1 MDTKIKEV
9 LEEKK
14 CSLIYAAHE
23 DDGLEISYKGSIKEI
38 LSLVGT
44 FMLSVSIEAKIPL
57 YRLLVDLISSSTAAL
72 NELEEEYEEL
82 KERKAGKN

>member
-57 YRLLVDLISSSTAAL
+57 YRLLVDLISSSTAAIR
-72 NELEEEYEEL
+72 ELEEKHEEL

>member
-1 MDTKIKEV
+1 MDIKLKEA

-23 DDGLEISYKGSIKEI
+23 DDGFEISYRGSVKEI

-44 FMLSVSIEAKIPL
+44 FMLSVSTETGIPIDIL
-57 YRLLVDLISSSTAAL
+57 FVELISSSTAAL
-72 NELEEEYEEL
+72 RELEE
-82 KERKAGKN
+82 

>member
-1 MDTKIKEV
+1 MDTKLKEA
-9 LEEKK
+9 LKAK
-14 CSLIYAAHE
+14 TPLIYAA
-23 DDGLEISYKGSIKEI
+23 DDNGIEIAFEGSVKDI

-44 FMLSVSIEAKIPL
+44 LMLSVSLESEIPL
-57 YRLLVDLISSSTAAL
+57 DSLFVDLISSSTAAL